1 MNSLV
6 SVYWHLAH
14 IVSRLSS
21 ELEILYRCID
31 PGFLKR
37 YVMGVEGCDHNKIIQ
52 RRVSRKQTRNRLG
65 LSGST
70 VEELLGEA
78 MGLVTEGVG
87 ALEARMRDHSP
98 GHSPLTTSECL
109 ASLPPHLNLG
119 MLGLPWWA
127 SG

>member
-6 SVYWHLAH
+6 SVYWHLAY

-37 YVMGVEGCDHNKIIQ
+37 YVMGVERCDHNKIIQ

-78 MGLVTEGVG
+78 MWLVT
-87 ALEARMRDHSP
+87 
-98 GHSPLTTSECL
+98 
-109 ASLPPHLNLG
+109 
-119 MLGLPWWA
+119 
-127 SG
+127 